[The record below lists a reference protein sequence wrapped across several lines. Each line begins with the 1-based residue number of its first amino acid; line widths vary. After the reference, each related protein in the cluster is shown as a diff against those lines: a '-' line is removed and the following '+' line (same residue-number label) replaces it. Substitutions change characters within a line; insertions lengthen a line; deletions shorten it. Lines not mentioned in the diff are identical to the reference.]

1 MEGLAAEANAAER
14 ISTNSRGRAVG
25 AGAPRRGGERKN
37 TVTWAKQRTKVSGN
51 DMVRSGEHLLKEAAA
66 VAPCCPALR
75 RPAAPIHTPWQY
87 TE

>member
-51 DMVRSGEHLLKEAAA
+51 DMVRSGEHLPERGGGGGAMLPCAATTGSTYTHTMA
-66 VAPCCPALR
+66 V
-75 RPAAPIHTPWQY
+75 H
-87 TE
+87 